1 MYNKVIL
8 VGNLTK
14 DIEIRY
20 SQSGSAIAN
29 TGIASTKKFKKQDGS
44 QGEEVLF
51 VDIAAFG
58 RTAEVMNQYTRK
70 GSKVLIEGRLK
81 LEQWNAQ
88 DGSKRSKHVVTV
100 ESMQMLDSKT
110 QDGNTQQP
118 QPQGQYQQPQQP
130 ITQNPRND
138 LSQQQQAQVPVID
151 IDETEI
157 PF

>member
-138 LSQQQQAQVPVID
+138 LSQQMPTID
-151 IDETEI
+151 VNESEI